1 MRYPASIGIILVSIL
16 AISPVRVSA
25 QGTSTTVAAQ
35 ASAPIDSATAATL
48 DSLKKDI
55 DLRAAELAQKKSQYE
70 ALLKQT
76 KAPPSKTKA
85 TNVSN
90 AEPWKGMFETY
101 QKQYVREGH
110 YDWET
115 IEKVKPNKADPCN
128 PQRLFVRADS
138 LDNYLYG
145 ITPTSKAKGASVS
158 YLNDQVAG
166 TQNIGI
172 DGMVSYVVAR
182 SLCPETPLGDAPFVS
197 GYSIAPYV
205 QGQGSITIPQSKKE
219 QSTAKVGVEA
229 EVEVSRGFPLRQ
241 VFTIAPYYLSD
252 YRGVARVHGVNAY
265 WDAYD
270 SDLHLGGYI
279 NTNPYLGWFV
289 QVRGEADVRDVQ
301 AVGFTNLDK
310 SRYAWLGGTIRASFF
325 LFPSAMN
332 VDPAFRNRISFIGE
346 ADWFDDARSG
356 RQIHK
361 YVATAKYNISD
372 SGNSSIQLEYTR
384 GTDKE
389 TLVYLNQV
397 LVKLSYAY

>member
-1 MRYPASIGIILVSIL
+1 MRYSRHLGIFLFAILALGPIGAAAQGISTTAASQ
-16 AISPVRVSA
+16 AISPVEP
-25 QGTSTTVAAQ
+25 AA
-35 ASAPIDSATAATL
+35 ADTL
-48 DSLKKDI
+48 ASLKKEI
-55 DLRAAELAQKKSQYE
+55 DLRAAELAQKKTQYE
-70 ALLKQT
+70 ALLKRT
-76 KAPPSKTKA
+76 SGPSSKGKAA
-85 TNVSN
+85 AVSN
-90 AEPWKGMFETY
+90 AEPWKGMFERY

-115 IEKVKPNKADPCN
+115 VEKVKPAKSDPCN

-166 TQNIGI
+166 TQNIGLN
-172 DGMVSYVVAR
+172 GMVSYVVAR
-182 SLCPETPLGDAPFVS
+182 SLCPETPLGDAPFIS

-205 QGQGSITIPQSKKE
+205 QGQGSITIPQSKRE

-229 EVEVSRGFPLRQ
+229 EVEISRGFPLRQ
-241 VFTIAPYYLSD
+241 VFTVAPYFLSD
-252 YRGVARVHGVNAY
+252 YRGVARVQGVNAY

-270 SDLHLGGYI
+270 ADLHLGGYI

-301 AVGFTNLDK
+301 TVGFTNLDK
-310 SRYAWLGGTIRASFF
+310 SRYAWLGGTVRASFF

-332 VDPAFRNRISFIGE
+332 VDPALRNRISFIGE
-346 ADWFDDARSG
+346 ASWFDDLRTG
-356 RQIHK
+356 HQIRK

-397 LVKLSYAY
+397 LVKLTYAY